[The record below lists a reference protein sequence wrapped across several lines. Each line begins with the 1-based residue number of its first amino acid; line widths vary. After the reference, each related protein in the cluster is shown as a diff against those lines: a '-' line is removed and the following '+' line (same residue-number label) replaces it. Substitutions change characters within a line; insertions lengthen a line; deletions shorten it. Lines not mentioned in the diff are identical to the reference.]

1 MQEGQAV
8 ERILKMG
15 REYGFSV
22 LLVTYPYPIMMAYG
36 WLENEHTRYWK
47 EFAGKKSVALADV
60 SSEFS
65 EKGTRPEETYRKYFI
80 LGDFHWNND
89 GNNLVAKALV
99 PRIMEKLASP

>member
-15 REYGFSV
+15 RKHGFCV
-22 LLVTYPYPIMMAYG
+22 LLVTYPYPIMMAHD

-47 EFAGKKSVALADV
+47 EFARKNSVALADV
-60 SSEFS
+60 SSGFA
-65 EKGTRPEETYRKYFI
+65 EKGARPEETYRKYFI
-80 LGDFHWNND
+80 SGDFHWNNE
-89 GNNLVAKALV
+89 GNKLVAKALV